1 MLLLPSKYVLNL
13 FTSLTKTNS
22 LEETT
27 IIIFQYVVSFFNA
40 LYVSNLLFTLQS
52 EYLSHQLLKAYK
64 HSFLLFRNK
73 SKLSEYLTR
82 S

>member
-13 FTSLTKTNS
+13 LTSLTKTNS

-52 EYLSHQLLKAYK
+52 EYLSHQLLKA
-64 HSFLLFRNK
+64 
-73 SKLSEYLTR
+73 
-82 S
+82 